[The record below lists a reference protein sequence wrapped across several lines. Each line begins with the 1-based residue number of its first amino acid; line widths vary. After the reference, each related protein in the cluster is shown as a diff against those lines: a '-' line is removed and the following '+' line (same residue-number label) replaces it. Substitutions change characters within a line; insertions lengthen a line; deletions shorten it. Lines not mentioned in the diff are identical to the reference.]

1 MGTQRFKGTRPDI
14 FKQFRMSGVCLFTL
28 HFIYADRKE
37 KDDILRVFRSTF
49 DTDYFNVTFTT
60 TGNEGDS
67 RAYSTYMTESRV
79 LRHIDT
85 ILDALRLDQVP
96 FEEVQVT
103 TPIHPI
109 VMYHVSQLDNLDV
122 LRTIGETA
130 AIALR
135 SRVRRLEVQQEEQE
149 EEDEE

>member
-1 MGTQRFKGTRPDI
+1 MGTQRFKGIWLDI
-14 FKQFRMSGVCLFTL
+14 FKQFTMSGVCLFSL

-60 TGNEGDS
+60 TGNDGDS
-67 RAYSTYMTESRV
+67 RAYSTYMTESRL

-85 ILDALRLDQVP
+85 IMDSLRLDQVP

-135 SRVRRLEVQQEEQE
+135 SRVRRLEVQQANED
-149 EEDEE
+149 EDEE

>member
-1 MGTQRFKGTRPDI
+1 
-14 FKQFRMSGVCLFTL
+14 MSSVCLFSL

-49 DTDYFNVTFTT
+49 DTEYFNVTFTT
-60 TGNEGDS
+60 TGNEGES
-67 RAYSTYMTESRV
+67 RAYSTYMTESRL

-85 ILDALRLDQVP
+85 ILDSLRLDQVP
-96 FEEVQVT
+96 FEELQVT

-122 LRTIGETA
+122 LRAIGESA
-130 AIALR
+130 ATALR
-135 SRVRRLEVQQEEQE
+135 SRVRRLEVPEPDAD
-149 EEDEE
+149 EDEDDE

>member
-49 DTDYFNVTFTT
+49 DTDYFSVTFTT

-135 SRVRRLEVQQEEQE
+135 SRVRRLEVQQEEQD

>member
-1 MGTQRFKGTRPDI
+1 
-14 FKQFRMSGVCLFTL
+14 MSGVCLFSL

-60 TGNEGDS
+60 TGDVGDS

-85 ILDALRLDQVP
+85 ILDSLRLDLVP

-103 TPIHPI
+103 TPIHPV

-122 LRTIGETA
+122 LRTIGEAA

-135 SRVRRLEVQQEEQE
+135 SRVRRLEVPEPEADE
-149 EEDEE
+149 DDEDEE

>member
-1 MGTQRFKGTRPDI
+1 MGTQRFKGIRPDI

-149 EEDEE
+149 EDEE

>member
-1 MGTQRFKGTRPDI
+1 
-14 FKQFRMSGVCLFTL
+14 MSGVCLFSL

-60 TGNEGDS
+60 TGHGGDS
-67 RAYSTYMTESRV
+67 RAYSTYMTESRL

-85 ILDALRLDQVP
+85 IMDSLRLDQVP

-130 AIALR
+130 AAALR
-135 SRVRRLEVQQEEQE
+135 SRVRRLEVPEPEAD
-149 EEDEE
+149 EEDEDEE

>member
-135 SRVRRLEVQQEEQE
+135 SRVRRLEVQQEED

>member
-1 MGTQRFKGTRPDI
+1 
-14 FKQFRMSGVCLFTL
+14 MSGVCLFSL

-60 TGNEGDS
+60 TGNDGDS

-85 ILDALRLDQVP
+85 IMDSLRLDQVP

-130 AIALR
+130 AAALR
-135 SRVRRLEVQQEEQE
+135 SRVRRLEVPEPNVD